1 MAESVVAYLGLGSN
15 VGDRT
20 AALAAALRLLDG
32 AAGVELAVCSSVYET
47 EPWGVTEQPAFLNL
61 AAGVRTTLEP
71 LQLLAV
77 CQRVESQVGRTET
90 YRWGPRVIDVDILLY
105 GEEIVSVAT
114 PDLQIPHARMSER
127 AFVLAP
133 LAQIADSAIVPP
145 AGTTVGQLLA
155 RVDGADGVKLWGTLP
170 ISELLISRISEE

>member
-15 VGDRT
+15 LGDRT
-20 AALAAALRLLDG
+20 AALAEALRLLDG
-32 AAGVELAVCSSVYET
+32 EAGVELAVCSSVYET

-105 GEEIVSVAT
+105 GEEIVSVAA

-127 AFVLAP
+127 AFVLVP
-133 LAQIADSAIVPP
+133 LAQIADSVVVPP
-145 AGTTVGQLLA
+145 GGTTVGRLLA
-155 RVDGADGVKLWGTLP
+155 RVDGADGVKRWGAP
-170 ISELLISRISEE
+170 LIYGG

>member
-15 VGDRT
+15 LGDRR
-20 AALAAALRLLDG
+20 AALAEALRLLD
-32 AAGVELAVCSSVYET
+32 AEVAVELAVCSSVYET
-47 EPWGVTEQPAFLNL
+47 EPWGVAEQPAFLNL

-71 LQLLAV
+71 PQLLAV

-105 GEEIVSVAT
+105 GEEIVSLES

-127 AFVLAP
+127 AFVLVP
-133 LAQIADSAIVPP
+133 LAQIADSAVVPP

-155 RVDGADGVKLWGTLP
+155 RVEGADGVKLWGALP
-170 ISELLISRISEE
+170 IAEG